1 MDMSLDKLVYDN
13 YKKLNEND
21 KYIWSYILSN
31 KKKCEKMS
39 IQELSASCNVSH
51 TTILRFAQK
60 LGLNGYSELKFY
72 LKMENSEES
81 DREMIDM
88 NHIVDDI
95 TKTMNILMRIDY
107 SEVFDLLD
115 NCNKI
120 YAYGTGEVQKHAI
133 KELKRTL
140 FMAGKLVNVIEG
152 MEELSMIHRY
162 LDKNDVVFLYSF
174 SGENER
180 MNDFAET
187 LKKIGVKIIAISQ
200 IGNNTLSRLS
210 HVNIQFYTR
219 VITNLKRDLEVC
231 ANSQF
236 FIVSEFLALKYLQYK
251 GIQK

>member
-1 MDMSLDKLVYDN
+1 MDMSLDKLIYDN

-72 LKMENSEES
+72 LKMENNEES
-81 DREMIDM
+81 DIEIIDM
-88 NHIVDDI
+88 KYLADDI
-95 TKTMNILMRIDY
+95 NKTMNILLRTDY

-115 NCNKI
+115 NSNKI
-120 YAYGTGEVQKHAI
+120 YAYGTGEVQKHAV

-140 FMAGKLVNVIEG
+140 FIAGKLVNVIEG
-152 MEELSMIHRY
+152 IEEISIIHRY

-174 SGENER
+174 SGENEHI
-180 MNDFAET
+180 NDFAET
-187 LKKIGVKIIAISQ
+187 LKKIGVKIISITQ

-210 HVNIQFYTR
+210 DINIQFYTR
-219 VITNLKRDLEVC
+219 VFTNLKRDLDVC
-231 ANSQF
+231 PISQF
-236 FIVSEFLALKYLQYK
+236 FIVSEFLGLKYLQYK
-251 GIQK
+251 CIQK